1 MLTPVFLGVNVL
13 IHTGKSLQSF
23 SVKNI
28 HIGQKA
34 GEFAATK
41 VPAIFKRNKR
51 KIGRIKY
58 GP

>member
-1 MLTPVFLGVNVL
+1 V
-13 IHTGKSLQSF
+13 I
-23 SVKNI
+23 VKNI

-41 VPAIFKRNKR
+41 FPAIFKRNKR

-58 GP
+58 GS